1 VLTPSNSQTSAGVS
15 TSTDSNELPPEVQT
29 EPTEEGPKANNIAA
43 RIGCL
48 PCQHTSNRGLTDRG
62 ATLWASWSIESG
74 GRKVYFGG

>member
-1 VLTPSNSQTSAGVS
+1 MLTPSSSQTSAGASPS
-15 TSTDSNELPPEVQT
+15 TNPNEPPLEVQA
-29 EPTEEGPKANNIAA
+29 EPAEGGLGANSIAA

-48 PCQHTSNRGLTDRG
+48 PCQHTSARGLTDRG